1 MFGIQYFKADAST
14 YVIKTAGGKIRKKG
28 KGLSFFYSAAVTS
41 IATIPVSTQEA
52 PFIFKLQTDDFQE
65 VAVQGQVTYRIADPE
80 KAANMLNFGLQKDG
94 SRASEDPL
102 KLSDRVVRT
111 VQTIVQN
118 EVQAATLRDSL
129 TLSKALVSV
138 IKAKLGQQS
147 SLESLGIHII
157 DASIAAISPPP
168 DTARALEAG
177 AREAILKEADDAIYA
192 RRKSAVEQELTIK
205 QAELQTELSVQQKE
219 QEIEESRIAN
229 EREILRG
236 TVETERERLEAEIHA
251 ENQRKELVLLNVENA
266 RQESDSEAYAISARM
281 NAFKELP
288 VENLKAMALANMQAD
303 QLMALAF
310 ESMAQN
316 ADKIGELNI
325 GPEVFTRMMKKAV
338 HS

>member
-14 YVIKTAGGKIRKKG
+14 YVIKTAGGKIRNKG
-28 KGLSFFYSAAVTS
+28 KGLSFFYNAAVTS
-41 IATIPVSTQEA
+41 IATIPVTTQEA
-52 PFIFKLQTDDFQE
+52 PFIFKLQTNDFQE
-65 VAVQGQVTYRIADPE
+65 VAVQGQITYRIADPE
-80 KAANMLNFGLQKDG
+80 KASNMLNFGLGRDG

-102 KLSDRVVRT
+102 KLSDRVVRS
-111 VQTIVQN
+111 VQTIVQK
-118 EVQAATLRDSL
+118 EVQATTLRDSL
-129 TLSKALVSV
+129 TMSQALVTV
-138 IKAKLGQQS
+138 IKANLGQQS

-157 DASIAAISPPP
+157 DASIAAITPPP
-168 DTARALEAG
+168 DTARALEAE

-229 EREILRG
+229 DRAILRG

-251 ENQRKELVLLNVENA
+251 ENQRQDLVLLNVENA

-288 VENLKAMALANMQAD
+288 VENLKAMALANMQSD

-325 GPEVFTRMMKKAV
+325 GPEVFSHMMKKAV